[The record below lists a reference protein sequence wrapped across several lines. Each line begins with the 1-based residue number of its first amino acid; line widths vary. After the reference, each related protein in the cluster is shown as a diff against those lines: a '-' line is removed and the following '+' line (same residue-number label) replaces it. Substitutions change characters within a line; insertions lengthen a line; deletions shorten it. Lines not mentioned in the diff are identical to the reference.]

1 MPVTEFKVK
10 AIIRICFQRIGILI
24 SNEMIRESLIIVR
37 LAYNI
42 YRIEIRL
49 DFLFSLLIMSKTV
62 VIIQI

>member
-1 MPVTEFKVK
+1 MPLTEFKVK
-10 AIIRICFQRIGILI
+10 AIRICFQRIRILI
-24 SNEMIRESLIIVR
+24 SNEMMRESLIIVR